1 MICGDRDQVGILT
14 DIDPAIRHVPRRW
27 RPQQRPQRS
36 VNRLSRRLTVISR
49 IAHGQVQEQ
58 HRARQFIDQYAGLS
72 PDVAVALR
80 TTARLQFAVSR
91 WLAIDVIIIVI
102 GPSDYLTPDRQYQ
115 GCRGLSAVERVGV
128 AQHVGGQLRTSD
140 AARGQ
145 ALQYRF
151 DTATELESRRWALSC
166 KALEKPDARRSLKQ
180 SDQFAVSAAAQH
192 IRPHRLQ
199 RKARRGEIRNR
210 AIELFK
216 CVAQRSGDA
225 GILERGIDEANV
237 DL

>member
-128 AQHVGGQLRTSD
+128 ASTSAANCERVMPLAGRRCNTASTRRQSWRAAGGLCR
-140 AARGQ
+140 
-145 ALQYRF
+145 
-151 DTATELESRRWALSC
+151 
-166 KALEKPDARRSLKQ
+166 ARRLRSPMP
-180 SDQFAVSAAAQH
+180 AAA
-192 IRPHRLQ
+192 
-199 RKARRGEIRNR
+199 
-210 AIELFK
+210 
-216 CVAQRSGDA
+216 
-225 GILERGIDEANV
+225 
-237 DL
+237 